1 MISEEMSFCMRG
13 KAGERDDSD
22 LKFFWDGFSCF
33 LLFLSKVL
41 GTGNLV
47 TIGGIRLH
55 ININSN

>member
-1 MISEEMSFCMRG
+1 MRG